1 MNIPL
6 LHPQLGQPAAEFVA
20 RSHQLLIG
28 GRWVDAR
35 SGKTFETFDPGTGRV
50 IARVA
55 EGDAADID
63 AAVAA
68 ARAAFEA
75 GPWRA
80 MTPSERAKLMW
91 RLAELIEAHR
101 DELAQLE
108 SLNNGKPI
116 ANIRHSDLVNSCEI
130 IRYMAGFAT
139 KLTGETITLSQ
150 PGQFHAYTL
159 REPIG
164 VVGQIIPWNAPL
176 MMAAWKIA
184 PALATGCTVV
194 LKPAEQTPLTAL
206 RLGQLIQEA
215 GFPDG
220 VVNIVT
226 GFGETAGAALA
237 AHPDVDKVAFTGS
250 AEVGRLIVKAAAGNL
265 KKVSLELGGKSPV
278 VVFPDADL
286 GVAVPGAAR
295 AIFNNSGQVC
305 AAGSR
310 LYAHKSVFDRLVAG
324 VAQEAG
330 KLKLG
335 HGLNPDTQMG
345 PLVSQDQLD
354 RVSGYVAQGRSDGAT
369 VVTGG
374 NRVGNEGYFMA
385 PTILTD
391 TRADMSV
398 VREEIFGPVLCAMT
412 FDEEDLDRIAAEANR
427 TSYGL
432 AASIWTRDLSTAHKM
447 ARRIKAGSVGV
458 NMHGTLDA
466 AMPFGGYKQSGWGR
480 EKGRD
485 VLELYTETK
494 AVVMAL

>member
-1 MNIPL
+1 MNAPFI
-6 LHPQLGQPAAEFVA
+6 HPRLGQAASKALAGKHRLF
-20 RSHQLLIG
+20 IG
-28 GRWVDAR
+28 GRWVDAK
-35 SGKTFETFDPGTGRV
+35 SGKTFDTFDPGSGRV
-50 IARVA
+50 IAQVA
-55 EGDAADID
+55 EGDKADID

-68 ARAAFEA
+68 ARAAFEGGA
-75 GPWRA
+75 WPK
-80 MTPSERAKLMW
+80 MTGSERAKLLW
-91 RLAELIEAHR
+91 KLAELIEANR
-101 DELAQLE
+101 DELAELE

-116 ANIRHSDLVNSCEI
+116 ANIKNSDLVNSAEVL
-130 IRYMAGFAT
+130 RYMAGWAT
-139 KLTGETITLSQ
+139 KLTGETINLSQ
-150 PGQFHAYTL
+150 PGNFHAYTL

-176 MMAAWKIA
+176 MMCAWKLA
-184 PALATGCTVV
+184 PALAAGCTVV

-226 GFGETAGAALA
+226 GFGDTAGAALA

-250 AEVGRLIVKAAAGNL
+250 GEVGRLIVKAAAGNL

-278 VVFPDADL
+278 LVFADADL
-286 GVAVPGAAR
+286 GIAVPGAAR

-310 LYAHKSVFDRLVAG
+310 LYAHRSVFDRLVEG
-324 VAQEAG
+324 VAAEAG
-330 KLKLG
+330 RLKLG
-335 HGLNPDTQMG
+335 HGLDPGTQMG
-345 PLVSQDQLD
+345 PLVSQEQLD
-354 RVSGYVAQGRSDGAT
+354 RVSGYIAKGRTEGAKVVAGGA
-369 VVTGG
+369 
-374 NRVGNEGYFMA
+374 RVGNEGYFIA
-385 PTILTD
+385 PTILTE
-391 TRADMSV
+391 TQPDMAV

-412 FDEEDLDRIAAEANR
+412 FNDEDLDRIATEANR

-432 AASIWTRDLSTAHKM
+432 AASIWTRNLSTAHKM
-447 ARRIKAGSVGV
+447 ARRIRAGSVGV
-458 NMHGTLDA
+458 NMHGTLDP

-480 EKGRD
+480 EKGRE

>member
-6 LHPQLGQPAAEFVA
+6 LHPQLGQPASDFITGK
-20 RSHQLLIG
+20 HQLLIG
-28 GRWVDAR
+28 GRWVDAQ
-35 SGKTFETFDPGTGRV
+35 SGKTFETFDPGSGRV
-50 IARVA
+50 IAWVA
-55 EGDAADID
+55 EGGAADID
-63 AAVAA
+63 AAVKA
-68 ARAAFEA
+68 ARAAFEGGA
-75 GPWRA
+75 WKT
-80 MTPSERAKLMW
+80 MTGSDRAKLMW
-91 RLAELIEAHR
+91 KLAELIEKNR

-116 ANIRHSDLVNSCEI
+116 ANIRHSDLANSCEV
-130 IRYMAGFAT
+130 IRYMAGWAT
-139 KLTGETITLSQ
+139 KLTGETIGLSQ
-150 PGQFHAYTL
+150 PGAYHAFTL

-176 MMAAWKIA
+176 MMAAWKLA

-226 GFGETAGAALA
+226 GFGETAGAAIA
-237 AHPDVDKVAFTGS
+237 AHPDIDKVAFTGS
-250 AEVGRLIVKAAAGNL
+250 AEVGRLIVQAAAGNL

-278 VVFPDADL
+278 IVFPDADM
-286 GVAVPGAAR
+286 GIAVPGAAR

-310 LYAHKSVFDRLVAG
+310 LYAHQSVFDKLIAG
-324 VAQEAG
+324 VAQEAS

-354 RVSGYVAQGRSDGAT
+354 RVSGYIAQGRTDGAT

-374 NRVGNEGYFMA
+374 NRVGNEGYFIA
-385 PTILTD
+385 PTILTN
-391 TRADMSV
+391 TRQDMSV

-412 FDEEDLDRIAAEANR
+412 FDDDDLDRIAGDANR

-432 AASIWTRDLSTAHKM
+432 AASIWTRNLSTAHKM

-458 NMHGTLDA
+458 NMHGTLDP
-466 AMPFGGYKQSGWGR
+466 AMPFGGFKQSGWGR
-480 EKGRD
+480 EKGRE
-485 VLELYTETK
+485 VLDLYTEAK